1 MSLCGDLHSRL
12 EGRHEIA
19 GDRFGEVSHFGCY
32 VAFVGA
38 PSGRGSIGFQNI
50 EAPQK
55 MHSLARGANETDLI
69 FRERLRGLLIRSG
82 PTGEAPA
89 RIST

>member
-38 PSGRGSIGFQNI
+38 PSRFD
-50 EAPQK
+50 P
-55 MHSLARGANETDLI
+55 
-69 FRERLRGLLIRSG
+69 
-82 PTGEAPA
+82 
-89 RIST
+89 